1 MIFNIKKIYNNQ
13 IFRNLSVIAIF
24 LILWTIISYTSWSQN
39 GTSNRMWFANIGEV
53 LVAFK
58 DILLTKMINVF
69 SSFILI
75 LKATLIVI
83 ILGVFL
89 GVLIG
94 YYNNIYKSLKWSVD
108 FWRSIP
114 PIIVIGILISL
125 DTSTN
130 ESYWR
135 IWLVVFGTLPIMIM
149 QIADAISN
157 SSKKRMMIFQSLN
170 TSILFKIKNVI
181 IYEILPSLFSTTRTI
196 ISLAIV
202 IVIVSE
208 MLFSP
213 EFGIGKNVLEFQTA
227 SEIQYVYAYAIIV
240 GIIGLLLNET
250 LRFFEKKIISWE

>member
-1 MIFNIKKIYNNQ
+1 MRKIYNNQ
-13 IFRNLSVIAIF
+13 IFRNLAVIAFFI
-24 LILWTIISYTSWSQN
+24 IIWTIISYTNWSQN
-39 GTSNRMWFANIGEV
+39 GTSNRMWFANISEV
-53 LVAFK
+53 YVAFK
-58 DILLTKMINVF
+58 DIILTKMINVF

-75 LKATLIVI
+75 LKATVIVI
-83 ILGVFL
+83 LLGVFF
-89 GVLIG
+89 GILIG
-94 YYNNIYKSLKWSVD
+94 FYDNIYKSLKWSID

-114 PIIVIGILISL
+114 PIIVIGILINI
-125 DTSTN
+125 DTSPN

-157 SSKKRMMIFQSLN
+157 SSKKRMLIFQSLN
-170 TSILFKIKNVI
+170 TSILFKIKNII

-208 MLFSP
+208 MLFATN
-213 EFGIGKNVLEFQTA
+213 FGIGKQVQEFQSA

-240 GIIGLLLNET
+240 GIIGLMLNET